1 MSKLTDPKVK
11 AAKPGAKKIK
21 MADGNG
27 LTLIVHPKGSKTW
40 VLRYRAHGKA
50 KEMTLGTYPATTLK
64 DARERALEQRSILQD
79 GKDPVREEAREKV
92 REQLVANDLFETI
105 AKAFIIKRTKWSDGH
120 RDRFVH
126 RMEKD
131 GQQFARQVVEGVLVR
146 H

>member
-1 MSKLTDPKVK
+1 
-11 AAKPGAKKIK
+11 

-50 KEMTLGTYPATTLK
+50 KEMTLGTYPATTLR
-64 DARERALEQRSILQD
+64 DARERALEQRSILED

-105 AKAFIIKRTKWSDGH
+105 AKAFISKRTKWSDGH
-120 RDRFVH
+120 RDRFVQAKH
-126 RMEKD
+126 TCLAIFSDFR
-131 GQQFARQVVEGVLVR
+131 L
-146 H
+146 